1 MSSPGSGLLAL
12 RQENGVGHL
21 GVNTWHVAF
30 PPPFHLPLPFMNL
43 FAGGLS
49 SCVGSDLSSVLGES
63 LYSLGTQVEE
73 IHAFHVPRQGAVLL
87 QTSTYSCLEWV
98 LPGLHLLNTVHGL

>member
-1 MSSPGSGLLAL
+1 MLRAKVALRAHIASLAQCPSVAQGVGESGRPMSSPGSGLLAL

-30 PPPFHLPLPFMNL
+30 PPPFHLALPFMNL

-49 SCVGSDLSSVLGES
+49 SCVGSDLS
-63 LYSLGTQVEE
+63 
-73 IHAFHVPRQGAVLL
+73 
-87 QTSTYSCLEWV
+87 
-98 LPGLHLLNTVHGL
+98 